1 MKRIYYPIVM
11 FLPYFVVA
19 IMWLLSLGG
28 PVKKDDDYTL
38 FINKTVQRC
47 VSLLNESKRTKQ
59 LTGGTALSPVFFNL
73 Q

>member
-28 PVKKDDDYTL
+28 FDYQMTVTSDPFYLVL
-38 FINKTVQRC
+38 FFWSIVGACICVGNEAEKIN
-47 VSLLNESKRTKQ
+47 
-59 LTGGTALSPVFFNL
+59 
-73 Q
+73 